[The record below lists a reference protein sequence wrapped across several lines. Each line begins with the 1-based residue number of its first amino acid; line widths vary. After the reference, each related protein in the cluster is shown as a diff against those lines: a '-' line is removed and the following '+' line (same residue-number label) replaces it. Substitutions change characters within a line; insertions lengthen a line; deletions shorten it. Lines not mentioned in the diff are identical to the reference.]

1 MPKATPIKFSLKNVK
16 FHRGHDGG
24 VGLNA
29 DIYVDGKKIAHVYDD
44 AWGGG
49 NQYDAFG
56 KTPEE
61 RKTNRKIIEDLETY
75 AKTRTYVNPLIK
87 DKKPMTKNL
96 DILIDEALDE
106 MEKEKLAKKSAKK
119 FATHI
124 ITGVPGG
131 DATMEYSYGKP
142 ARQLSTIPVQQ
153 LQTGVDSIKAKLKA
167 GERILNTNLEAL
179 GIVL

>member
-1 MPKATPIKFSLKNVK
+1 MPKAIPAISLKNVK

-29 DIYVDGKKIAHVYDD
+29 DIYVDGKKVAHVYDD

-49 NQYDAFG
+49 NQYDSYG

-61 RKTNRKIIEDLETY
+61 RKANNAIIQQLHDY
-75 AKTRTYVNPLIK
+75 AKTQTCMNELSG
-87 DKKPMTKNL
+87 KPMTKNL
-96 DILIDEALDE
+96 DILIDEILHE

-124 ITGVPGG
+124 ITGIPGG
-131 DATMEYSYGKP
+131 DSTMEYAYGKP
-142 ARQLSTIPVQQ
+142 ARLLSTIPVQQ
-153 LQTGVDSIKAKLKA
+153 LQTGVDSIKAKLKT